1 MKKAVLTTFLYKEKY
16 LRNDN
21 SNETTLKTD
30 WKTISDIMD
39 ANQTVLVA
47 DNKGYEYKGKISSAD
62 HRSLFI
68 NVGNDEHK
76 AVWLPNVVKFEV
88 VDE

>member
-1 MKKAVLTTFLYKEKY
+1 MSNNNLEKQ
-16 LRNDN
+16 
-21 SNETTLKTD
+21 SLKTD

-39 ANQTVLVA
+39 KNDTVLVV
-47 DNKGYEYKGKISSAD
+47 DNKGCEYKGKITSAD

-68 NVGNDEHK
+68 NVGNNEHK
-76 AVWLPNVVKFEV
+76 AVWLAHVVKFEI

>member
-1 MKKAVLTTFLYKEKY
+1 MS
-16 LRNDN
+16 NDN
-21 SNETTLKTD
+21 LEKQSLKTH

-39 ANQTVLVA
+39 KNQTVLVI
-47 DNKGYEYKGKISSAD
+47 DNKGYEYKGKITSAD

-68 NVGNDEHK
+68 NVGNNEHK
-76 AVWLPNVVKFEV
+76 AVWLAHVVKFEI

>member
-1 MKKAVLTTFLYKEKY
+1 MGKNK
-16 LRNDN
+16 
-21 SNETTLKTD
+21 
-30 WKTISDIMD
+30 
-39 ANQTVLVA
+39 TVLVA

-76 AVWLPNVVKFEV
+76 AVWLGHVVKFEIV
-88 VDE
+88 GE

>member
-1 MKKAVLTTFLYKEKY
+1 LSSEKSTTK
-16 LRNDN
+16 
-21 SNETTLKTD
+21 SLKTD

-39 ANQTVLVA
+39 TNQTVLVV

-76 AVWLPNVVKFEV
+76 AVWLAHVVKFEI